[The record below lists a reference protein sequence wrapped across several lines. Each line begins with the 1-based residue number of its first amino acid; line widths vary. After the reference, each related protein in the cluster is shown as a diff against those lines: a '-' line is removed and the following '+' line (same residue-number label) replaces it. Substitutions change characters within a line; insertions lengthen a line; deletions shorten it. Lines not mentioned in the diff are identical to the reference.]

1 MIAEDAL
8 RRLAD
13 RAGIGRGYHDIWGAY
28 HETDTPTALALLA
41 AMDLVRGAADVS
53 TALAKL
59 DDGPYLRALPPV
71 GVFDVAAAPYTFA
84 IATPASEAH
93 RELRWSLDLATG
105 ERWDAPVIPAALELE
120 SERVIDSVAY
130 RRYRFHWR
138 DRLPVGT
145 HRFAL
150 LRPDGEEL
158 ASMALAIAPSRCFQP
173 EALLRGGRAW
183 GLSVQLYSVRSQRN
197 WGIGDFTDLVRVV
210 EIAAGL
216 GADAVGLNPLHALFP
231 DQPERSSPYSPSSR
245 LFLDVLYLDV
255 EALPEFAEC
264 EEARSIA
271 NGETFQTRLAALRR
285 SELVNYPGVARAKL
299 DILAKL
305 YAHFRAGHVARA
317 TDHARAFEA
326 FAAERG
332 EALERFA
339 LFHAIEAHFR
349 GENPKPRGPVEWPD
363 DYRDPS
369 SAAVAAFARAHA
381 AEIDY
386 YAWLQWHCE
395 TQLAQAAARARDLG
409 MAIGLYLDLAVSV
422 APDGADAWRWRDSFA
437 LGVGVGAPPDDFNPR
452 GQDWG
457 LPPFDPFRLTYDAY
471 RPFRETLAANMRHAG
486 ALRIDHVMSLMRL
499 YWVPAGASPADG
511 AYVHYPLADLA
522 SLLALESV
530 ANRCLVI
537 GEDLGTVPDEVRAV
551 LARLAI
557 LSYRLLYFEQDDEG
571 RFKPPAAYPA
581 EALVAATTHDL
592 PTLAGWW
599 VAHDLALRDRLNLFP
614 TAALRTRQIAS
625 RPRERVELLAAL
637 AREGL
642 LPDSAADPTHV
653 PPMSAELATAIEV
666 FLSRTPAKLVMVQPE
681 DVFGQR
687 EQANLPGTTHEHPNW
702 CRKLDVPLEQWRNHP
717 TLATLAERL
726 FEERG
731 AIGSSEAR
739 PASVEA

>member
-1 MIAEDAL
+1 VIAGDAL

-13 RAGIGRGYHDIWGAY
+13 RAGIGRGYHDIWGTY
-28 HETDTPTALALLA
+28 HETDAPTALALLA
-41 AMDLVRGAADVS
+41 AMDLARGEDGA
-53 TALAKL
+53 TAGLARL
-59 DDGPYLRALPPV
+59 DDAPFLQGLPAV
-71 GVFDVAAAPYTFA
+71 AVFDVAAAPYIFA
-84 IATPASEAH
+84 VAVPADESH
-93 RELRWSLDLATG
+93 RELRWTLDLATG
-105 ERWDAPVIPAALELE
+105 ERWDAPLIPATLELDG
-120 SERVIDSVAY
+120 ERVVGGAAR
-130 RRYRFHWR
+130 RRYRFQWR
-138 DRLPVGT
+138 DRLPVGV
-145 HRFAL
+145 HRFSL
-150 LRPDGEEL
+150 LRPDGEAL
-158 ASMALAIAPSRCFQP
+158 ASMALAIAPSRCYQP
-173 EALLRGGRAW
+173 DALLNGARAW
-183 GLSVQLYSVRSQRN
+183 GLSAQLYSVRSHRN

-245 LFLDVLYLDV
+245 LFIDVLYLDV

-264 EEARSIA
+264 DEVRGIVQ
-271 NGETFQTRLAALRR
+271 GETFQTRLSALRR

-299 DILAKL
+299 EMLAKL
-305 YAHFRAGHVARA
+305 YAHFRARHVAGR

-332 EALERFA
+332 EALQRFA
-339 LFHAIEAHFR
+339 LFHALESHFR
-349 GENPKPRGPVEWPD
+349 SENPKSRGRGEWPD

-369 SAAVAAFARAHA
+369 SGAVAAFARAHE
-381 AEIDY
+381 AEVDY
-386 YAWLQWHCE
+386 HAWLQWHCE
-395 TQLAQAAARARDLG
+395 RQLAHAAARARDLG
-409 MAIGLYLDLAVSV
+409 MTIGLYLDLAVSV
-422 APDGADAWRWRDSFA
+422 APDGADAWRWRDSLA

-457 LPPFDPFRLTYDAY
+457 LPPFDPFRLRDDAY
-471 RPFRETLAANMRHAG
+471 GPFRETLAANMRHAG

-557 LSYRLLYFEQDDEG
+557 LSYRLLYFEQDDEA
-571 RFKPPAAYPA
+571 RFKPPSAYPA
-581 EALVAATTHDL
+581 DALVAATTHDL

-614 TAALRTRQIAS
+614 TAALRARQIAA

-642 LPDSAADPTHV
+642 LPESAADPAHV
-653 PPMSAELATAIEV
+653 PPMSPELATAIEV

-681 DVFGQR
+681 DAFGQR

-702 CRKLDVPLEQWRNHP
+702 CRKLEVPLEQWRGHP
-717 TLATLAERL
+717 VLAALAERF

-731 AIGSSEAR
+731 AIAR
-739 PASVEA
+739 LDAEPTPP

>member
-1 MIAEDAL
+1 MIPGDAL

-13 RAGIGRGYHDIWGAY
+13 RAGIGRGYHDIWGTY
-28 HETDTPTALALLA
+28 HETDAPTALALLA
-41 AMDLVRGAADVS
+41 AMDLARDEADAA
-53 TALAKL
+53 AGLARL
-59 DDGPYLRALPPV
+59 DDAPFLATLPPV
-71 GVFDVAAAPYTFA
+71 AVFDVAATPYTFP
-84 IATPASEAH
+84 IALAAADAG
-93 RELRWSLDLATG
+93 RECRWILDLSTG
-105 ERWDAPVIPAALELE
+105 ERWDAPLVPAALEPDG
-120 SERVIDSVAY
+120 ERFVAGVAR
-130 RRYRFHWR
+130 RRYRFQWR
-138 DRLPVGT
+138 DRLPVGV
-145 HRFAL
+145 HRFSL
-150 LRPDGEEL
+150 TGPDGQAL
-158 ASMALAIAPSRCFQP
+158 ASMALAIAPSRCHQP
-173 EALLRGGRAW
+173 DALQRGARAW

-197 WGIGDFTDLVRVV
+197 WGIGDFTDLARVV

-264 EEARSIA
+264 DEVRGIVQ
-271 NGETFQTRLAALRR
+271 GETFQTRLAALRR

-299 DILAKL
+299 DMLARL
-305 YAHFRAGHVARA
+305 YVHFRARHVAGR
-317 TDHARAFEA
+317 TDHAREFEA

-332 EALERFA
+332 EALRQFA
-339 LFHAIEAHFR
+339 LFHALESHFR
-349 GENPKPRGPVEWPD
+349 SENARSRGPVEWPD

-369 SAAVAAFARAHA
+369 SGAVVAFARAH
-381 AEIDY
+381 EVEVDY
-386 YAWLQWHCE
+386 HAWLQWHCE
-395 TQLAQAAARARDLG
+395 RQLARSAARARELG

-437 LGVGVGAPPDDFNPR
+437 LGVGVGAPPDDFSPK

-457 LPPFDPFRLTYDAY
+457 LPPFDPSRLREDAY
-471 RPFRETLAANMRHAG
+471 GPFRETLAANMRHAG

-499 YWVPAGASPADG
+499 YWVPAGSSPADG

-522 SLLALESV
+522 GLLALESV

-551 LARLAI
+551 MARLAI

-571 RFKPPAAYPA
+571 RFKPPSAYPA
-581 EALVAATTHDL
+581 DALVAATTHDL

-614 TAALRTRQIAS
+614 TAALRTRQIAA

-642 LPDSAADPTHV
+642 LPESAADAARV
-653 PPMSAELATAIEV
+653 PPMSVELATAIEV
-666 FLSRTPAKLVMVQPE
+666 YLSRTPAKLVMVQPE

-702 CRKLDVPLEQWRNHP
+702 CRKLDVPLEQWRSHAA
-717 TLATLAERL
+717 LGALAERF

-731 AIGSSEAR
+731 AIAR
-739 PASVEA
+739 PEPEPARHEA